1 MMTWQAWVYFGA
13 GFGLTAGSVV
23 AVHRANPAILAQRG
37 KAVTDSPWWDKA
49 LLGVFWLLNFFVI
62 YFIAGLELKHDPEG
76 VILFWIGMVLSIAA
90 AVIAIFA
97 LAVNPY
103 LESTARIQTERGQT
117 VISAGVYG
125 VVRHP
130 TYSAVLL
137 SCLGISFV
145 FATLFV
151 CITALVIAVL
161 IIVRTSLEDKM
172 LGERLPGYLEYAQK
186 TRYRLVPYIW

>member
-1 MMTWQAWVYFGA
+1 
-13 GFGLTAGSVV
+13 
-23 AVHRANPAILAQRG
+23 
-37 KAVTDSPWWDKA
+37 
-49 LLGVFWLLNFFVI
+49 
-62 YFIAGLELKHDPEG
+62 
-76 VILFWIGMVLSIAA
+76 MVLSIAA

-137 SCLGISFV
+137 SCLGVSFV
-145 FATLFV
+145 FATLYV

-161 IIVRTSLEDKM
+161 IIVRTYLEDKM
-172 LGERLPGYLEYAQK
+172 LRERLPGYSEYAQA